1 MKIRIIL
8 VIASCLLSVVIG
20 IVLSQQRISRDLDER
35 IREEV
40 RREIDRRA
48 ADVARIDRGADP
60 ESGKMLI
67 RDYTIETR
75 ADSGVRQ
82 PAGARNSQRKLVI
95 GLSMDTLHEERWKGD
110 RDMFLARA
118 KELGAEVEVL
128 DANSDDTRQIQQVKS
143 LLTKDLSALVIIP
156 HDGAVMA
163 EGVRLAHEKG
173 IRVLAYDRIIK
184 NADLDLYATF
194 DNVRVGELQ
203 AKFIVDHAAAAGGG
217 KKRIVR
223 IYGSE
228 TDNNAFLFKQG
239 QDNVL
244 KPLIASRAFEVVHEQ
259 HAHDWKPENAKMIMQ
274 AALTKTRDIDY
285 VLASNDGTAGGA
297 IQALTEA
304 GLARKVVVTGQDAEL
319 VACQRIANGTQA
331 MTIYKPL
338 SRLARRGAELAV
350 SLAKGEPIVAKSRI
364 NNGKIDV
371 PSELLDVVLVT
382 KENLRETVVADGFH
396 KAEAVFQGL

>member
-1 MKIRIIL
+1 MNFRTIL
-8 VIASCLLSVVIG
+8 VVASCLLSVVIG
-20 IVLSQQRISRDLDER
+20 IVLSQQRLSRELDQ
-35 IREEV
+35 
-40 RREIDRRA
+40 
-48 ADVARIDRGADP
+48 RIDQRIA
-60 ESGKMLI
+60 ERMGKGFVEPDALSSPISTHPKSSNVSSPAVAIPQRAGGKLI
-67 RDYTIETR
+67 
-75 ADSGVRQ
+75 
-82 PAGARNSQRKLVI
+82 I
-95 GLSMDTLHEERWKGD
+95 GLSMDTLQEERWKGD
-110 RDMFLARA
+110 RDMFVARA
-118 KELGAEVEVL
+118 RELGAEVEVL

-143 LLTKDLSALVIIP
+143 LLTKDISALVIIP

-203 AKFIVDHAAAAGGG
+203 AKFIADHAAAAGGG
-217 KKRIVR
+217 RKRVVR

-244 KPLIASRAFEVVHEQ
+244 KPLIDAGAFEVVHEQ
-259 HAHDWKPENAKMIMQ
+259 HAHDWKPENAKMITQ
-274 AALTKTRDIDY
+274 AALTKSRDIHY

-304 GLARKVVVTGQDAEL
+304 GLAGKVIVTGQDAEL

-338 SRLARRGAELAV
+338 SQLARRGAELAV
-350 SLAKGEPIVAKSRI
+350 ALAKGEPITAKNKV

-382 KENLRETVVADGFH
+382 KENLRETVIADGFH
-396 KAEAVFQGL
+396 KAEAVFQGR

>member
-1 MKIRIIL
+1 MKFRLFL
-8 VIASCLLSVVIG
+8 VVASCVLSVVIG
-20 IVLSQQRISRDLDER
+20 IVLAQQRMSRELDQRIAER
-35 IREEV
+35 
-40 RREIDRRA
+40 
-48 ADVARIDRGADP
+48 
-60 ESGKMLI
+60 
-67 RDYTIETR
+67 
-75 ADSGVRQ
+75 VRQ
-82 PAGARNSQRKLVI
+82 EPSKQPHLASAVAEPAGSVPAPVTGKVLI
-95 GLSMDTLHEERWKGD
+95 GLSMDTLQEERWKGD
-110 RDMFLARA
+110 RDMFVARA
-118 KELGAEVEVL
+118 RELGAEVEVL
-128 DANSDDTRQIQQVKS
+128 DANSDDTRQMQQVKS
-143 LLTKDLSALVIIP
+143 LLTKDIKALVIIP

-163 EGVRLAHEKG
+163 EGVRLAHAKD

-184 NADLDLYATF
+184 NCDLDLYATF

-203 AKFIVDHAAAAGGG
+203 AMFIADHLAKAGG

-244 KPLIASRAFEVVHEQ
+244 KPLIASGALEVVHEQ

-274 AALTKTRDIDY
+274 AALTKTREVDY

-304 GLARKVVVTGQDAEL
+304 GLAGKVLVTGQDAEL

-338 SRLARRGAELAV
+338 SRLARRAAELAV
-350 SLAKGEPIVAKSRI
+350 SLARGEPISAKARV
-364 NNGKIDV
+364 NNGKIEV

-396 KAEAVFQGL
+396 KSEAVFQR

>member
-1 MKIRIIL
+1 MKLRL
-8 VIASCLLSVVIG
+8 VLVVASCLLSVVIG
-20 IVLSQQRISRDLDER
+20 IVLSQQKMA
-35 IREEV
+35 REV
-40 RREIDRRA
+40 D
-48 ADVARIDRGADP
+48 ARIA
-60 ESGKMLI
+60 EQ
-67 RDYTIETR
+67 
-75 ADSGVRQ
+75 VRKEIARLQ
-82 PAGARNSQRKLVI
+82 AGGTAVATLPGDAPLPTKGGKLVI
-95 GLSMDTLHEERWKGD
+95 GLSMDTLQEERWKGD
-110 RDMFLARA
+110 RDMFVARA
-118 KELGAEVEVL
+118 RELGAEVEVL

-143 LLTKDLSALVIIP
+143 LLTKDISALVIIP

-173 IRVLAYDRIIK
+173 VRVLAYDRLIK

-203 AKFIVDHAAAAGGG
+203 AKFIADHAAASGGG
-217 KKRIVR
+217 KKRVVR
-223 IYGSE
+223 IYGSA

-244 KPLIASRAFEVVHEQ
+244 NPLVAEGKFEVLHEQ
-259 HAHDWKPENAKMIMQ
+259 HAHDWKPENAKAIMQ
-274 AALTKTRDIDY
+274 AALAKTNQVDY

-304 GLARKVVVTGQDAEL
+304 GLARKVIVTGQDAEL

-338 SRLARRGAELAV
+338 SQLARRAAELAV
-350 SLAKGEPIVAKSRI
+350 ALAKGEPIAAKQRI
-364 NNGKIDV
+364 NNGKIEV

-382 KENLRETVVADGFH
+382 KENLRDTVIKDGFH
-396 KAEAVFQGL
+396 KEEAVFQGLR